1 MIIVGALFAAVR
13 VPAMAFVVIA
23 MLFLVIRPM
32 SVLLALAGT
41 RTGRA
46 QRMLASWFGIRGV
59 GTMYYAMYAI
69 NAGLSRPA
77 AEELLA
83 ITTAVVVAS
92 IFLHGISVT
101 PLMSHYV
108 RHRTRVA
115 GST

>member
-1 MIIVGALFAAVR
+1 MVGALFAAVH

-23 MLFLVIRPM
+23 MLFVVIRPM

-41 RTGRA
+41 RTGSA

-69 NAGLSRPA
+69 NAGLPRPA

-108 RHRTRVA
+108 RRRTRVA